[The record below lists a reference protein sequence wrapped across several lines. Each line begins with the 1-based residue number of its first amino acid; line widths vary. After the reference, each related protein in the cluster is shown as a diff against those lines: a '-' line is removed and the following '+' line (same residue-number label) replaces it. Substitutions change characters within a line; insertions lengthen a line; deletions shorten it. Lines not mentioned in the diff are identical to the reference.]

1 MRIVLKDRTGTIDLK
16 YLLEDSDRHGNVRLY
31 ARRGR
36 KIRLKKTI
44 GTEEFL
50 EEYKEALV
58 RLEKKREPSKLIKSG
73 SFHWLAVE
81 YMKSA
86 EFHRLDPATQTLRR
100 RVLNEV
106 CLKHGTNPV
115 SSMARKHVK
124 SIRDEKA
131 EFPHAANTRLK
142 TLRTM
147 FKWAVDAEL
156 INQNPAREVS
166 KIIAPSDGHH
176 TWTMGEVLRFMKAHP
191 ASTKPG
197 LAFALMYY
205 LMVRRSDVVKLGRQM
220 ENGETLRLIETK
232 GHARK
237 LKVTE
242 LAIHPELR
250 AVLDQHKSTNL
261 TYLTTEYGKPF
272 SAKGFGAWFK
282 KHCVKAGL
290 GHCTA
295 HGIRKGSATI
305 AADRGANE
313 FQIMSIG
320 GWANPKEAATY
331 TRQANRKKLAGE
343 AANLLSLGDRKLNKA
358 VPQKKQ
364 RIK

>member
-16 YLLEDSDRHGNVRLY
+16 YLLEDSDRHGNTRLY
-31 ARRGR
+31 VRKGR
-36 KIRLKKTI
+36 KIRLRETV
-44 GTEEFL
+44 GTEAFL
-50 EEYKEALV
+50 AEYKQALM
-58 RLEKKREPSKLIKSG
+58 RLETKRAPSKVIKTG
-73 SFHWLAVE
+73 TFQWLAVE

-86 EFHRLDPATQTLRR
+86 DFARLDIATQNMRR
-100 RVLNEV
+100 RILNNV
-106 CLKHGTNPV
+106 CIKHGSNPI

-124 SIRDEKA
+124 AIRDEKA
-131 EFPHAANTRLK
+131 KFPHAANTILK

-156 INQNPAREVS
+156 IDHNPARDVS
-166 KIIAPSDGHH
+166 KLIAPSDGHH
-176 TWTMGEVLRFMKAHP
+176 TWTMDEVLQFMKTHP
-191 ASTKPG
+191 ANTKPG

-220 ENGETLRLIETK
+220 ENGNTLRLIETK
-232 GHARK
+232 GRARK
-237 LKVTE
+237 LKVTD
-242 LAIHPELR
+242 LSIHPELR
-250 AVLDQHKSTNL
+250 AVLDLHKSSNL

-282 KHCVKAGL
+282 KATTKAGL
-290 GHCTA
+290 PHCTA

-331 TRQANRKKLAGE
+331 TRQANRKKLAGQ
-343 AANLLSLGDRKLNKA
+343 AANLLSLTDKKLNRA
-358 VPQKKQ
+358 VPQKK
-364 RIK
+364 RMTK